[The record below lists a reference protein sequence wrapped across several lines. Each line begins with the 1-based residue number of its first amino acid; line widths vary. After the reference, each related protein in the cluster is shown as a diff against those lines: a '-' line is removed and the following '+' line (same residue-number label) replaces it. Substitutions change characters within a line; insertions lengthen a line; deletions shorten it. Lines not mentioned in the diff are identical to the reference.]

1 MKPQTSKELLHFLAH
16 QALNIRIDSLRM
28 TTQAGSGHPTSCLS
42 AADIAATLFFHTLRY
57 DYTKPSYA
65 NNDRFILS
73 KGHAIPVVY
82 AALHQLGVISEQQ
95 MLSFRSIDSE
105 LEGHPT
111 PRCVYNQAATGS
123 LGQGLSIG
131 LGMALNARYEKLS
144 YRTYVMLG
152 DGEMAEGSVWEA
164 AELAAYEKVD
174 NLIAIA
180 DCNTLGQSGA
190 SLHPAHAER
199 FAKKFEAFGWH
210 AIVIDGHDLEEI
222 IAALTTAQSTTG
234 KPTAIIAKTFKGYG
248 LESIEN
254 KGGYHGKPFTK
265 EELPEQIK
273 ALTTRFSVAANFKPT
288 GQFTPLQPVA
298 LATALRS
305 HEHSEGVVGS
315 APAMSLILTK
325 DPHAALFAR
334 DKKISTRKAFGYAL
348 ETLGNNTA
356 VFALDADVKNSTYT
370 EFFGAAH
377 PDRFVECFIAEQN
390 MVGVATGLALR
401 GKIPFAAT
409 FACFFTR
416 AYDQIRMAGIG
427 RVALRLCGSH
437 TGVSIGQDGPSQM
450 GLEDLAMMRAIPQSI
465 VLWPSDGV
473 STYKLVEQ
481 MAQYNDGVSYMKT
494 TRADTPMLYD
504 ASEEFP
510 IGGCKVLKSSA
521 QDQACIVAAGIT
533 LHEALKAYELLKK
546 QNITVA
552 VIDLYSIK
560 PLDRDTLIRVG
571 TNAGK
576 TIITVE
582 DHYAEG
588 GLGEAVASALC
599 NSGIMV
605 HSRAVTQLPRS
616 GSPEALMKLEGID
629 AESIVEVVKNSIK

>member
-1 MKPQTSKELLHFLAH
+1 VKHQISQDTLDFLAY
-16 QALNIRIDSLRM
+16 QALQLRINSLRM

-42 AADIAATLFFHTLRY
+42 AADIIATLFFHALRY
-57 DYTKPSYA
+57 DYQNPVYA

-82 AALHQLGVISEQQ
+82 AALRQLGVISEQQ
-95 MLSFRSIDSE
+95 MLNYRTIDSE

-111 PRCVYNQAATGS
+111 PRFAYNEASTGS

-131 LGMALNARYEKLS
+131 LGMALNTRYEKLS

-164 AELAAYEKVD
+164 AELAAHEKID
-174 NLIAIA
+174 NLVAIA

-190 SLHPAHAER
+190 SLHPAHTER
-199 FAKKFEAFGWH
+199 FAKKFEAFGWN
-210 AIVIDGHDLEEI
+210 ALVIDGHDLEQI
-222 IAALTTAQSTTG
+222 NAALAQAQATTG

-248 LESIEN
+248 LTTIEN
-254 KGGYHGKPFTK
+254 KSGYHGKPFTH
-265 EELPEQIK
+265 EELPAQIQ
-273 ALTTRFSVAANFKPT
+273 ALTARFEAAAQYQPQQNFIAPQPEKIKSVT
-288 GQFTPLQPVA
+288 
-298 LATALRS
+298 TALQLS
-305 HEHSEGVVGS
+305 CDIAKDQH
-315 APAMSLILTK
+315 AP
-325 DPHAALFAR
+325 LFAF

-370 EFFGAAH
+370 DFFGNAH
-377 PDRFVECFIAEQN
+377 PDRFIECFIAEQN

-437 TGVSIGQDGPSQM
+437 SGVSIGQDGPSQM
-450 GLEDLAMMRAIPQSI
+450 GLEDVAMMRAIPQSI

-481 MAQYNDGVSYMKT
+481 MALYHDGISYMKT
-494 TRADTPMLYD
+494 TRSDTPMLYD
-504 ASEEFP
+504 ATEAFP
-510 IGGCKVLKSSA
+510 IGGCKVLRSSSN
-521 QDQACIVAAGIT
+521 DKACIVAAGIT

-546 QNITVA
+546 QNINVA

-560 PLDRDTLIRVG
+560 PLDHQTLIKVG
-571 TNAGK
+571 TAAGK

-588 GLGEAVASALC
+588 GMGEAVTCALA
-599 NSGIMV
+599 NSGISV
-605 HSRAVTQLPRS
+605 HSRAVTKLPRS
-616 GSPEALMKLEGID
+616 GSPEELMRFEEID
-629 AESIVEVVKNSIK
+629 AESIVEVVMKTIK

>member
-1 MKPQTSKELLHFLAH
+1 MTHQISHSTLSFLSH
-16 QALNIRIDSLRM
+16 QALNLRINSLRM
-28 TTQAGSGHPTSCLS
+28 TTQSGSGHPTSCLS
-42 AADIAATLFFHTLRY
+42 AADMIAALFFNTLRY
-57 DYTKPSYA
+57 DYQNPAYA

-82 AALHQLGVISEQQ
+82 AALHQLGVISEQD
-95 MLSFRSIDSE
+95 MLNFRSIDSV

-111 PRCVYNQAATGS
+111 PRFAYNEAATGS

-164 AELAAYEKVD
+164 AELAAHDKVD
-174 NLIAIA
+174 NLVALA

-210 AIVIDGHDLEEI
+210 TIVIDGHDLEQI
-222 IAALTTAQSTTG
+222 NAALEQAHTTTG
-234 KPTAIIAKTFKGYG
+234 KPTAIIAKTFKGFG
-248 LESIEN
+248 LTAIEN
-254 KGGYHGKPFTK
+254 KSGYHGKPFTHQ
-265 EELPEQIK
+265 ELPEQIASLK
-273 ALTTRFSVAANFKPT
+273 QRFSDAASYTPAEKFTPPAPEALTHAITTTAPT
-288 GQFTPLQPVA
+288 LDIA
-298 LATALRS
+298 HDA
-305 HEHSEGVVGS
+305 
-315 APAMSLILTK
+315 
-325 DPHAALFAR
+325 HADLFAR

-348 ETLGNNTA
+348 ESLGKNA
-356 VFALDADVKNSTYT
+356 SVFAIDADVKNSTYT
-370 EFFGAAH
+370 DFFGNKY
-377 PDRFVECFIAEQN
+377 PERFVECFIAEQN

-401 GKIPFAAT
+401 GKVPFAST

-437 TGVSIGQDGPSQM
+437 SGVSIGQDGPSQM
-450 GLEDLAMMRAIPQSI
+450 GLEDVAMMRAIPQSI

-481 MAQYNDGVSYMKT
+481 MALYHEGVSYMKT

-504 ASEEFP
+504 ASEKFP
-510 IGGCKVLKSSA
+510 FGGCKVLRSSA
-521 QDQACIVAAGIT
+521 HDVAAIVTAGIT
-533 LHEALKAYELLKK
+533 VHEALTAYEMLK
-546 QNITVA
+546 QHGINIA

-560 PLDRDTLIRVG
+560 PLDRATLLNIG
-571 TNAGK
+571 TAANK

-582 DHYAEG
+582 DHYAQG
-588 GLGEAVASALC
+588 GLGEAVVSELR
-599 NSGIMV
+599 NTGITI
-605 HSRAVTQLPRS
+605 HSRAVSKMPRS
-616 GSPEALMKLEGID
+616 GEPEALMKFEGID
-629 AESIVEVVKNSIK
+629 AASIVALVQSVTK

>member
-1 MKPQTSKELLHFLAH
+1 MKPQTSKETLHFLAR

-42 AADIAATLFFHTLRY
+42 VADIVATLFFHTLRY
-57 DYTKPSYA
+57 DYKKPSYA

-82 AALHQLGVISEQQ
+82 AALYQLGVISEQQ
-95 MLSFRSIDSE
+95 MLSYRSIDSE
-105 LEGHPT
+105 FEGHPT
-111 PRCVYNQAATGS
+111 PRCAYSEAATGS

-222 IAALTTAQSTTG
+222 SAALTTAQATAG

-254 KGGYHGKPFTK
+254 KSGYHGKPFTK

-273 ALTTRFSVAANFKPT
+273 ALTTRFSVAANFTPT
-288 GQFTPLQPVA
+288 EIFTPLGPDPIKQQVSVQVPA
-298 LATALRS
+298 LALN
-305 HEHSEGVVGS
+305 
-315 APAMSLILTK
+315 K

-348 ETLGNNTA
+348 ETLGNNPA
-356 VFALDADVKNSTYT
+356 VFVLDADVKNSTYT

-450 GLEDLAMMRAIPQSI
+450 GLEDLAMMRAIPESV

-481 MAQYNDGVSYMKT
+481 MAEYNNGVSYMKT

-521 QDQACIVAAGIT
+521 QDRACIVAAGIT
-533 LHEALKAYELLKK
+533 LHEALKAYDILKK

-560 PLDRDTLIRVG
+560 PLDRDTLIKVG
-571 TNAGK
+571 TAAGK

-588 GLGEAVASALC
+588 GVGEAVASALC
-599 NSGIMV
+599 NSGVTV
-605 HSRAVTQLPRS
+605 HSRAVTKLPRS
-616 GSPEALMKLEGID
+616 GSPEALMKSEGID
-629 AESIVEVVKNSIK
+629 AESIVEAVKKSL